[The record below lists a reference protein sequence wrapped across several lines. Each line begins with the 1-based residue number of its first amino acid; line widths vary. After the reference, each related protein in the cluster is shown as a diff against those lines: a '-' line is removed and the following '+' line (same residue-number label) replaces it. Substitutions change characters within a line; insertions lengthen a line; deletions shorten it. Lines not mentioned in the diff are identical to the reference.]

1 MITKRMKN
9 NILKQVENGIK
20 NQLECV
26 VIEKA
31 IAIIK
36 SCTFSLGKIPNV
48 VEDTLTM
55 YRIIIEF

>member
-36 SCTFSLGKIPNV
+36 SCTFSLDKIPNV
-48 VEDTLTM
+48 AEDTLTM